1 LGAILCVI
9 VKSELN
15 KKEKQKMKSVHF
27 SALFFIGT
35 MLNGF
40 GALLFHFTGHTVE
53 GYLLSVLMLVTLTI
67 AIASLNNP
75 ID

>member
-1 LGAILCVI
+1 MGAILCVI
-9 VKSELN
+9 VESELN
-15 KKEKQKMKSVHF
+15 KTGETKMKSIHF
-27 SALFFIGT
+27 TALFFIGT

>member
-1 LGAILCVI
+1 MKAI
-9 VKSELN
+9 
-15 KKEKQKMKSVHF
+15 HF
-27 SALFFIGT
+27 TALFFAGT
-35 MLNGF
+35 ILNGL

-53 GYLLSVLMLVTLTI
+53 GYLLSVLMLVTLAI

>member
-1 LGAILCVI
+1 MKGKTMKAI
-9 VKSELN
+9 
-15 KKEKQKMKSVHF
+15 HF
-27 SALFFIGT
+27 TALFFAGT
-35 MLNGF
+35 ILNGL
-40 GALLFHFTGHTVE
+40 GALLFHFTGHSVE

>member
-1 LGAILCVI
+1 
-9 VKSELN
+9 
-15 KKEKQKMKSVHF
+15 MKSIHF
-27 SALFFIGT
+27 SVLFFIGT

-40 GALLFHFTGHTVE
+40 GALLFHFTGHSVE